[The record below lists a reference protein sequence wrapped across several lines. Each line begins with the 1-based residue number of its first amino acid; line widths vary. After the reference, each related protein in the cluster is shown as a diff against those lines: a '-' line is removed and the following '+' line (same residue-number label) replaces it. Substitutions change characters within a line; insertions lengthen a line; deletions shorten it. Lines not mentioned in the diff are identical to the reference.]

1 MTERAMAAAFCPSEC
16 CTGVSKIGGN
26 KRRPNGKCKPYRRD
40 LLRAVDFYATV
51 LAMASHDLRQPLQA
65 IVGAHELLAGRLTTR
80 PEREHLERGEQAS
93 AQLEEKLD
101 QLVDALQLHQRAGG
115 VEPEPV
121 RLEPIFKRLARQL
134 EGPARRKG
142 IDFRLLP
149 TRTAIMS
156 QPVLLDGILRNLARN
171 ALDHTS
177 RGGRVLV
184 GCRQRV
190 AGSRDAAREGRA
202 VSAPVFRSSAQRGM
216 ERSPRLPHQ
225 ARPGPHL
232 SKAGR
237 HEPRACSARLAQR
250 AWPVSGSPQH
260 NLTGF

>member
-26 KRRPNGKCKPYRRD
+26 KRRPNGKGKPYRRD

-171 ALDHTS
+171 PITH
-177 RGGRVLV
+177 RGEGVSSS
-184 GCRQRV
+184 V
-190 AGSRDAAREGRA
+190 AGSEELQFVSRFTIPARASRRTSCQA
-202 VSAPVFRSSAQRGM
+202 YSS
-216 ERSPRLPHQ
+216 
-225 ARPGPHL
+225 L
-232 SKAGR
+232 S
-237 HEPRACSARLAQR
+237 
-250 AWPVSGSPQH
+250 SGSMQPPRRASGSGCSSSDRRPAASGIVSSFGSCFTVVAEAA
-260 NLTGF
+260 LA